1 MVHKLTGEEV
11 FSMYVPGPKSP
22 VFMNLLER
30 TFGSDITTRSLD
42 TVKKCARA

>member
-11 FSMYVPGPKSP
+11 FSKYVPGPEGL